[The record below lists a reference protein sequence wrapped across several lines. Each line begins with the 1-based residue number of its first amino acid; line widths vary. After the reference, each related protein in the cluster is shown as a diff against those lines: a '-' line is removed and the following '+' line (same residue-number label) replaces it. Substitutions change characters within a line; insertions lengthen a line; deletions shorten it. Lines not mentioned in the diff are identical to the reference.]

1 MGTLAEGQIRLA
13 RPEDLDEVMAL
24 YDRARA
30 FMRAHGNS
38 AQWTGGYPFRALA
51 EEDCAA
57 GHLWV
62 LEGAHGEK
70 DDGAADSTPALL
82 AVMTVLSGPDPTY
95 AEIAGKPWLND
106 EPYTVMHRLAVG
118 ESGHGA
124 GGRCLAWLCA
134 QHDNVRA
141 DTHELNEP
149 MQRALERA
157 GFVRR
162 GTITLGDGSPRVAY
176 HFVR

>member
-1 MGTLAEGQIRLA
+1 MGALAEGRIRLA
-13 RPEDLDEVMAL
+13 RPDELDKVMGL

-38 AQWTGGYPFRALA
+38 VQWTGGYPSRELA
-51 EEDCAA
+51 EADCAA

-62 LEGAHGEK
+62 LEGA
-70 DDGAADSTPALL
+70 ADLL
-82 AVMTVLSGPDPTY
+82 AVMTVLLGPDPTY
-95 AEIAGKPWLND
+95 AQIDGEPWLND

-124 GGRCLAWLCA
+124 GGRCLAWLCD

-141 DTHELNEP
+141 DTHELNVP

-162 GTITLGDGSPRVAY
+162 GTITLEGGSPRVAY
-176 HFVR
+176 HFVRR

>member
-1 MGTLAEGQIRLA
+1 MVTDIEGQIRLA
-13 RPEDLDEVMAL
+13 RPEDLDEVMGL

-38 AQWTGGYPFRALA
+38 VQWTGGYPSRELA
-51 EEDCAA
+51 EADCAA

-62 LEGAHGEK
+62 L
-70 DDGAADSTPALL
+70 DGSAGLL
-82 AVMTVLSGPDPTY
+82 AVMTVLPGPDPTY
-95 AEIAGKPWLND
+95 AEIAGEPWLDD

-124 GGRCLAWLCA
+124 GSRCLSWLRG

-141 DTHELNEP
+141 DTHALNLP
-149 MQRALERA
+149 MQRALEKA
-157 GFVRR
+157 GFERR
-162 GTITLGDGSPRVAY
+162 GTITLEDGSERVAY
-176 HFVR
+176 HFVRH